1 MKRKMLVALVAVS
14 LVALLAFG
22 ALASSIYFTGN
33 CNVRSGPGL
42 GYGGIGSVNAGSYL
56 TYLGSSRVDNRGV
69 TWYKVSFGNSVGWVS
84 SVYGRITSG
93 SGYATYGGGGGSPS
107 RSGSSWYD
115 SDDYDD
121 YEDYDDYDDSG
132 SRYSGDYVRGVSGDS
147 FVRTGPG
154 LGYGKLGVLYNGQ
167 RATYLDETRYDN
179 RGVAWYLIRWYG
191 DEGWVS
197 SRYTE
202 IY

>member
-1 MKRKMLVALVAVS
+1 MRRKMLAALVAVS
-14 LVALLAFG
+14 LFALFAFS
-22 ALASSIYFTGN
+22 ALASSIYFTGD

-56 TYLGSSRVDNRGV
+56 IYLGSSRVDNRGV

-84 SVYGRITSG
+84 SVYGRISNASG
-93 SGYATYGGGGGSPS
+93 TATYGGGGSQNRRGST
-107 RSGSSWYD
+107 WYD

-121 YEDYDDYDDSG
+121 YDDDDYNYGKRS
-132 SRYSGDYVRGVSGDS
+132 SGDVVVGVSGDS
-147 FVRTGPG
+147 FVRSGPG

-167 RATYLDETRYDN
+167 SATYLDQTRYDN